1 MRIYMYIRIHTYIH
15 MSMPI
20 STSTSVFISTF
31 TLADIN
37 DKITNTIVP
46 NDKEKSMLLNM
57 INKQLTEEDHIYIF
71 TEILQNM
78 KKKIY
83 TITENCTL
91 FDLND
96 IDCAD
101 FWKIWYYTY
110 LFISNQVRN
119 TEINKIKEQN
129 DELSAQFTRDALEKL
144 KKFRE
149 NTSKNVPDMD
159 EMSEYERLRIEAL
172 KDCQYSTYSSEKPDQ
187 QTSKIYSDNYQCKWK
202 QSNKDEEIVRKFT
215 NITKKAPDNIPTI
228 IKDNVSFIDIVNE
241 VNDMDDIIGSDES
254 EDEEIR
260 AIDEV
265 INHNKIVELINK
277 PKKRLLLKSNHQ
289 L

>member
-1 MRIYMYIRIHTYIH
+1 
-15 MSMPI
+15 MSI
-20 STSTSVFISTF
+20 STSTF

-37 DKITNTIVP
+37 DKITNNVIPT
-46 NDKEKSMLLNM
+46 DKEKGMLLSM

-96 IDCAD
+96 IDCAN
-101 FWKIWYYTY
+101 FWKIWYYAH
-110 LFISNQVRN
+110 LFICNQVRN
-119 TEINKIKEQN
+119 AEMSKIKEKN
-129 DELSAQFTRDALEKL
+129 DELSMQFNRDTLEKL

-149 NTSKNVPDMD
+149 NTSLNASDTLAMT
-159 EMSEYERLRIEAL
+159 EYERLRIDAL
-172 KDCQYSTYSSEKPDQ
+172 KDCPYSTYSQEKPDQ

-202 QSNKDEEIVRKFT
+202 QPNKNEEIVKKIT
-215 NITKKAPDNIPTI
+215 NITKKIPDNAGDI
-228 IKDNVSFIDIVNE
+228 NIVNE
-241 VNDMDDIIGSDES
+241 VNDIGDIDDIIESDDS

-260 AIDEV
+260 AIDNV

-277 PKKRLLLKSNHQ
+277 PKKRLLLRNNNQ